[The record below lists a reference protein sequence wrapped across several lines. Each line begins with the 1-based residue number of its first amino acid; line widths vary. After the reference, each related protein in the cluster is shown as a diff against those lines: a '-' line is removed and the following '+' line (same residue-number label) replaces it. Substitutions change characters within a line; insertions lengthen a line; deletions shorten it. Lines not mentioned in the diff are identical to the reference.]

1 MSADWIGKVIDG
13 RYVVDGVL
21 GSGGMGMV
29 FRARH
34 KFTGGT
40 LAVKVLKPELA
51 ADPEI
56 QHRFL
61 AEARAANTI
70 GHPNIAQVI
79 DAGRSPDGILYL
91 AMELLVGRSL
101 REPIARGELKPTE
114 MRSILSELL
123 DALTAAHERGFVHR
137 DLKPENVFLVVT
149 PSGPVA
155 KLLDFGIAK
164 VMDTHNVASVRT
176 ATGSMLGTPAYM
188 SPEQIANPSN
198 VDARTDLWA
207 IGVMVYEML
216 TGRLPFPGST
226 VGELM
231 VAVATQPPRSIK
243 HFMPTASPQLEQ
255 FFARALARDVG
266 ARFASA
272 REMRA
277 SLHEVLTLR
286 PSHVAIAATQSAG
299 MVGLGA
305 QTPAPVGAHQM
316 TQATG
321 YAPAGT
327 PATGHAPAGSQ
338 MTQATGYGPGGP
350 SMPRPGSSS
359 GASSSSG
366 TPGTPSSGTP
376 GYPASG
382 SPDHRPHSP
391 SSVPAA
397 HASSPGYV
405 PSPGYA
411 TPPSG
416 VPHTGAPAPH
426 ASSPGYVMSPGY
438 ATPPSGV
445 PHTGPSSGTP
455 GMSGASPAY
464 AGGTP
469 AHSHGHAGSG
479 TPGMSGASPAYAGG
493 TPGHAPGSTS
503 GTPAYQTGGTPAYG
517 GGTPAYQTGGT
528 PAYGGGAAIGSPSTH
543 PHGAPP
549 VLPMQTGPT
558 PAFPTGTNTTTSAPA
573 ASSKTPWVIA
583 IVGVVGIVAIVLA
596 IVMTRTKEI
605 RVVKEGDASGSS
617 TVVAIKDGT
626 ANNGSTNNA
635 TTNNATTNGA
645 NNATTNNATTNTNN
659 ATTNNTRTTR
669 PNSSSTS
676 TTNNATTNNT
686 TTNNATTNNATT
698 NNATTNNATT
708 NNATTNNATTNRS
721 ATNNSVTNNST
732 TNNSVTNNSV
742 TNNATKPGTKPEDP
756 YAQPSRPAQPTVK
769 PGTTSS
775 APGATTPSTPS
786 GTTLSVDERC
796 QAGCNAARSCGLATM
811 TCIADCKAN
820 AAIRACTDLALEKK
834 CGDAALC
841 AFRTTC
847 SGVPLGAGSC
857 KAAMT
862 CQGSF
867 CAAND
872 FTCGCK
878 CATNLAA
885 RNVLALMRVD
895 VCAMNCNY
903 DQSCIQQRCMV
914 WLQACNAQ

>member
-1 MSADWIGKVIDG
+1 MSADWIGKTIDG

-123 DALTAAHERGFVHR
+123 DALAAAHERGFVHR

-149 PSGPVA
+149 PNGPTA

-255 FFARALARDVG
+255 FFARALARDVS
-266 ARFASA
+266 ARFSSA
-272 REMRA
+272 TEMRA
-277 SLHEVLTLR
+277 ALHEVLTLR

-321 YAPAGT
+321 YAPAG
-327 PATGHAPAGSQ
+327 SQ

-350 SMPRPGSSS
+350 SMPV
-359 GASSSSG
+359 SSSG
-366 TPGTPSSGTP
+366 TPGYGAPSGATPSSGTP
-376 GYPASG
+376 GYGAPSG
-382 SPDHRPHSP
+382 ARPHS
-391 SSVPAA
+391 SSSSPAA

-416 VPHTGAPAPH
+416 VPQTGAPAPH

-455 GMSGASPAY
+455 GLSGASPAY
-464 AGGTP
+464 AGGPP
-469 AHSHGHAGSG
+469 AHSHGHA
-479 TPGMSGASPAYAGG
+479 
-493 TPGHAPGSTS
+493 PGSTG
-503 GTPAYQTGGTPAYG
+503 GTPAYQTGGTPAYAG

-528 PAYGGGAAIGSPSTH
+528 PAYAGGGTPAYQTGGTPAYAGGGAIGSPSTH

-549 VLPMQTGPT
+549 VLPMQTGPA
-558 PAFPTGTNTTTSAPA
+558 PAFPTGTNTTTSAPT

-605 RVVKEGDASGSS
+605 HVVKEGTPSGSS
-617 TVVAIKDGT
+617 NVVATNQDATNNGT
-626 ANNGSTNNA
+626 ANNGSTNGSTNSATNNA
-635 TTNNATTNGA
+635 TTNNATTNNA
-645 NNATTNNATTNTNN
+645 TTNNATTNNATTNN
-659 ATTNNTRTTR
+659 ATTNSPRTTR
-669 PNSSSTS
+669 PA
-676 TTNNATTNNT
+676 TNGS
-686 TTNNATTNNATT
+686 TT

-756 YAQPSRPAQPTVK
+756 YAQPSRPATVTK
-769 PGTTSS
+769 PGTTSN
-775 APGATTPSTPS
+775 APGATTPG

-878 CATNLAA
+878 CATNLAS

-903 DQSCIQQRCMV
+903 DQNCIQQRCMV

>member
-1 MSADWIGKVIDG
+1 MSDAEWIGRIIDG
-13 RYVVDGVL
+13 RYIVDGIL

-51 ADPEI
+51 ADPDI

-79 DAGRSPDGILYL
+79 DAGRSPDGVLYL

-114 MRSILSELL
+114 MRSILAELL
-123 DALTAAHERGFVHR
+123 DALTAAHARGFVHR

-149 PSGPVA
+149 PSGPSA

-164 VMDTHNVASVRT
+164 VIDTQNVASVRT

-207 IGVMVYEML
+207 VGVMVYEML

-243 HFMPTASPQLEQ
+243 QFMPTASPQLEQ
-255 FFARALARDVG
+255 FFARALARDVS
-266 ARFASA
+266 ARFATA
-272 REMRA
+272 HEMRTA
-277 SLHEVLTLR
+277 LMDVLALR
-286 PSHVAIAATQSAG
+286 PSSVPIASTQSAG

-305 QTPAPVGAHQM
+305 QTPPPVGAHQVTQATGYGTSPVGAHQM

-321 YAPAGT
+321 YGVGGPQMPAPSG
-327 PATGHAPAGSQ
+327 AP
-338 MTQATGYGPGGP
+338 PGG
-350 SMPRPGSSS
+350 
-359 GASSSSG
+359 
-366 TPGTPSSGTP
+366 GTPSSGTP
-376 GYPASG
+376 GYAPG
-382 SPDHRPHSP
+382 GTP
-391 SSVPAA
+391 SSGT
-397 HASSPGYV
+397 PGYAGPT
-405 PSPGYA
+405 PSGTPNYA

-416 VPHTGAPAPH
+416 TPNYTPGATGA
-426 ASSPGYVMSPGY
+426 
-438 ATPPSGV
+438 T
-445 PHTGPSSGTP
+445 
-455 GMSGASPAY
+455 PAY

-469 AHSHGHAGSG
+469 NY
-479 TPGMSGASPAYAGG
+479 TPGATGATPAYAGG
-493 TPGHAPGSTS
+493 TPNYTPGATPAHGG
-503 GTPAYQTGGTPAYG
+503 GTPNYTPGATPAYG
-517 GGTPAYQTGGT
+517 GTAGTPAYS
-528 PAYGGGAAIGSPSTH
+528 GAPGTH
-543 PHGAPP
+543 PGAQPAFPIQTNPAPP
-549 VLPMQTGPT
+549 
-558 PAFPTGTNTTTSAPA
+558 FPTGTNTSPA
-573 ASSKTPWVIA
+573 STAIVQGSSKTPWVIA
-583 IVGVVGIVAIVLA
+583 IVGTVGIVAIVLA
-596 IVMTRTKEI
+596 IVLTRTKEVI
-605 RVVKEGDASGSS
+605 VKTEPAKQSDPSELIAKTGSNGDA
-617 TVVAIKDGT
+617 T
-626 ANNGSTNNA
+626 ANPTNNA
-635 TTNNATTNGA
+635 TTNNATTN
-645 NNATTNNATTNTNN
+645 NATTNNA
-659 ATTNNTRTTR
+659 
-669 PNSSSTS
+669 
-676 TTNNATTNNT
+676 

-721 ATNNSVTNNST
+721 TTNNSVTNNA
-732 TNNSVTNNSV
+732 VTNNSV
-742 TNNATKPGTKPEDP
+742 TNNATTNSATTNTKSGTKPVDP
-756 YAQPSRPAQPTVK
+756 YAPVTPPTLAGRPTTTQPTTQPTTQQTTPPPTSTTK
-769 PGTTSS
+769 PATTSQ
-775 APGATTPSTPS
+775 APGAT
-786 GTTLSVDERC
+786 TTLSVDERC

-811 TCIADCKAN
+811 SCIADCKAN
-820 AAIRACTDLALEKK
+820 EAIRACTDLALAKK

-841 AFRTTC
+841 AFRATC
-847 SGVPLGAGSC
+847 RGVQLGSGTC

-872 FTCGCK
+872 FACGCK
-878 CATNLAA
+878 CATNMAT

-903 DQSCIQQRCMV
+903 DANCIQQRCMV
-914 WLQACNAQ
+914 WMQACNGQ